1 MKAYQWDGEGSSLT
15 LRDVPKPEPGPG
27 EVQIKI
33 KACALCHSDCHIL
46 DGSGAQ
52 WIKQRPI
59 TLGHE
64 IAAQITVLGE
74 GVTRF
79 HVGQRVG
86 CALIAPSTAIGL
98 DFNGGYAEYA
108 VAPED
113 VIVPLPS
120 HLNYER
126 ACVAVDAMAA
136 GYHAV
141 VGTGKVTKDMTVGVI
156 GLGGLGGTGLQVAC
170 LQGATVYG
178 FDIQEGKFALALE
191 SGAKACHKSIKEVK
205 EKVTF
210 DIIFDFVGLEKTMLD
225 AIDAVKR
232 EGIIVLVGMGQPE
245 MKLPSGLIVMKNIEI
260 RGSLGSRKVELPTIF
275 QLIADG
281 KLKPVIEEV
290 PFESLVDSLSRMD
303 RGEAQKRM
311 YVKPN
316 GPETD

>member
-46 DGSGAQ
+46 DGSGAR

-64 IAAQITVLGE
+64 ISAQITALGD
-74 GVTRF
+74 GVTQY

-86 CALIAPSTAIGL
+86 CALIAPATAIGL

-108 VAPED
+108 VAPEEI
-113 VIVPLPS
+113 IVPLPD
-120 HLNYER
+120 HLSYER

-136 GYHAV
+136 GYHSV

-178 FDIQEGKFALALE
+178 FDINKGKFALALE
-191 SGAKACHKSIKEVK
+191 AGAKECHKDIKALKDIVE
-205 EKVTF
+205 F
-210 DIIFDFVGLEKTMLD
+210 DIIFDFVGVEGTMLA
-225 AIDAVKR
+225 AIDAIKR
-232 EGIIVLVGMGQPE
+232 HGIIVLVGMGQPE
-245 MKLPSGLIVMKNIEI
+245 MKLPSGLIVMKNIEV
-260 RGSLGSRKVELPTIF
+260 RGSLGSNKSELPTIF
-275 QLIADG
+275 ELIADG
-281 KLKPVIEEV
+281 KLTPVIEEV
-290 PFESLVDSLSRMD
+290 PFENLVDSLKRMD